1 MLKAVE
7 PQLKATVS
15 GSFHRHMPAIYEA
28 VGELRSRHVS
38 VLSPSDP
45 RIVDNLGEFLFVASD
60 RLRSIR
66 LVQDRHLEAIQV
78 SDFLWVVCPDGYTG
92 PSTCMEIGAAHAAG
106 IPVFATSPALDITL
120 GEYVRR
126 VSSYSEAIETVRQ
139 IRQSRQ
145 PATLLLDPEVVINQS
160 VDALCD
166 LQPLLLGKRGMTS
179 TEVERKYNS
188 TRSKLASTLGLY
200 RANDGQF

>member
-1 MLKAVE
+1 MLKTTA

-15 GSFHRHMPAIYEA
+15 GSFHRHMPAVYEA
-28 VGELRSRHVS
+28 VGELRVRDVN

-45 RIVDNLGEFLFVASD
+45 RIVDSLGEFLFVASD
-60 RLRSIR
+60 KLRSIR
-66 LVQDRHLEAIQV
+66 LVQDRHLEAIQT

-106 IPVFATSPALDITL
+106 VPVFASAPALDITL

-126 VSSYSEAIETVRQ
+126 VSNYGEAIEQVKLRRQ
-139 IRQSRQ
+139 NRR
-145 PATLLLDPEVVINQS
+145 ATTLLLEPETVIDES

-166 LQPLLLGKRGMTS
+166 LRPLLLGKSGAPS
-179 TEVERKYNS
+179 IEIERKYGIA
-188 TRSKLASTLGLY
+188 RDRLANTLGLH
-200 RANDGQF
+200 RTNGG

>member
-1 MLKAVE
+1 MLKATT

-28 VGELRSRHVS
+28 VGELKARHID

-45 RIVDNLGEFLFVASD
+45 RIVDSLGEFLFVASD
-60 RLRSIR
+60 KLRSVR

-106 IPVFATSPALDITL
+106 VPVFASAPALDITV

-126 VSSYSEAIETVRQ
+126 VSGYGEAVDLVKQRRQ
-139 IRQSRQ
+139 NRR
-145 PATLLLDPEVVINQS
+145 PTTLLLEPEMVINES

-166 LQPLLLGKRGMTS
+166 LRPLLAGKGGLSS
-179 TEVERKYNS
+179 TEVERKYGN
-188 TRSKLASTLGLY
+188 TRDKLANTLGLY
-200 RANDGQF
+200 RANGR